1 MKKFDPQQAL
11 RDLARRNSGSPD
23 DAQHRA
29 LIEKLDQTL
38 YMLNMLKNSTTVSL
52 GDHTALTKLFSGQ
65 LMYVDTRD
73 ISLAPH
79 LMMNG
84 AWEED
89 VTRLWRKFVRP
100 DSIVF
105 DIGANFG
112 YFGLLAGT
120 EIEKKGTQLHLF
132 EPNPDLHGLIEKTL
146 SVNGLSTHSR
156 LVKAAVG
163 AKKGS
168 TVIHR
173 VKDLWGSST
182 AQDLD
187 KLNSYSP
194 VKAEFDA
201 SFKVPVVTVDDY
213 CAENK
218 IAAVNLIKVDVEGFE
233 DSVYA
238 GMRKTIKNNK
248 DLVLFLEF
256 TFDAY
261 TDASGFFGHIHS
273 DFEYSYGMQ
282 PDGSLERLS
291 DYKQARSV
299 TPNEWLMVVASHH
312 PLSSL

>member
-1 MKKFDPQQAL
+1 MKKFDPQQAFK
-11 RDLARRNSGSPD
+11 DLTSRSSGSAD
-23 DAQHRA
+23 DGQHRA

-38 YMLNMLKNSTTVSL
+38 YTLNMIKNSTTVSV
-52 GDHTALTKLFSGQ
+52 GEHTALTKLFSGQ

-84 AWEED
+84 SWEED

-100 DSIVF
+100 ESVVF

-120 EIEKKGTQLHLF
+120 EIEKKGIQLHLF
-132 EPNPDLHGLIEKTL
+132 EPNPDLHELIEKTL

-182 AQDLD
+182 AQSLE
-187 KLNSYSP
+187 KLNTYSP
-194 VKAEFDA
+194 VEAKFDA
-201 SFKVPVVTVDDY
+201 SFKVPVVSVDDY

-218 IAAVNLIKVDVEGFE
+218 ISHVDLVKIDVEGFE
-233 DSVYA
+233 GPVYD
-238 GMRKTIKNNK
+238 GMRNTIKASK
-248 DLVLFLEF
+248 DMVLFLEF

-261 TDASGFFGHIHS
+261 DNPSGFFKKICG
-273 DFEYSYGMQ
+273 DFQYCYGMQ
-282 PDGSLERLS
+282 PDGSLAELH
-291 DYKQARSV
+291 DYEEARGA
-299 TPNEWLMVVASHH
+299 TPNEWLMIVASHN